1 MLGKVHGVAKSWT
14 QLSDWTTTY
23 QAKVHSVLFFNKY
36 TFKIPLEEEMTTDSR
51 ILAWRILWTE
61 EPGGRQF
68 MGSHRAGSDW
78 SGWAHAHALL
88 VCSSKAKAIF
98 LCYLVVP
105 VIIFSQQ
112 IIIPDRILESESRNH
127 HSFNDD
133 FSIHGNIFFP
143 GNIFKEH
150 ILS

>member
-1 MLGKVHGVAKSWT
+1 MAKYVAKVS
-14 QLSDWTTTY
+14 S
-23 QAKVHSVLFFNKY
+23 
-36 TFKIPLEEEMTTDSR
+36 KIIYSYAFAQEKEMTTHSS

-61 EPGGRQF
+61 EPGGLQF
-68 MGSHRAGSDW
+68 MGSQRAGHDWSDW
-78 SGWAHAHALL
+78 AHTCAFAHLQL
-88 VCSSKAKAIF
+88 PRPKAMFA
-98 LCYLVVP
+98 CYFVVF

-112 IIIPDRILESESRNH
+112 IIIPDQVLEFESTNH
-127 HSFNDD
+127 HAFNDD